1 MFPVIYDFG
10 EVNIFGFS
18 FHPVINS
25 YGFMLMIAFYTCYYF
40 LHKDLKR
47 LGYKPALA
55 GDVVFAAAIG
65 GIIGSRIYFLLENF
79 EQFLNDPIGMI
90 FSGGGLVFLGGLL
103 GGLLAVTYVI
113 RKNKLKWIVFAD
125 IVAPLLILGYAIG
138 RIGCLL
144 VGDDYGLPT
153 HLLWGMEFPN
163 GIPESTYQI
172 FQSRYPW
179 VDLTSFSPC
188 PTKLYNFQSA
198 VCDSV
203 AEGIGNFRF
212 DPSLNEYIRDD
223 KQGTF
228 LGNATLKV
236 HPTQI
241 YETLIGSGIF
251 YYLYQKRQSVKV
263 VGSLFFTYLTLAGTE
278 RFMIEFL
285 RINQKYFLGL
295 SGAQLISLTMISI
308 GLWFLYHPVG
318 QTKGYATEEK

>member
-1 MFPVIYDFG
+1 MFPVIFDFG
-10 EVNIFGFS
+10 EVSIFGFS

-40 LHKDLKR
+40 LNKDLKR
-47 LGYKPALA
+47 LGHKPALA
-55 GDVVFAAAIG
+55 GDIVFAAAVG
-65 GIIGSRIYFLLENF
+65 GIVGSRIYFLLENF

-103 GGLLAVTYVI
+103 GGLLAVTYI
-113 RKNKLKWIVFAD
+113 IKKNNLRWIAFAD

-138 RIGCLL
+138 RVGCLL

-153 HLLWGMEFPN
+153 DLPWGMEFPN
-163 GIPESTYQI
+163 GIPPSTYQI

-179 VDLTSFSPC
+179 VDLSGFSPG
-188 PTKLYNFQSA
+188 
-198 VCDSV
+198 V
-203 AEGIGNFRF
+203 
-212 DPSLNEYIRDD
+212 
-223 KQGTF
+223 
-228 LGNATLKV
+228 LKV

-263 VGSLFFTYLTLAGTE
+263 VGSLFFTYLTLAGAE

-295 SGAQLISLTMISI
+295 SGAQLISVTMLSI

-318 QTKGYATEEK
+318 QIEGHATKEK